1 MNYKGTATPGYS
13 PLISLKL
20 IHLVFHTPS
29 GRFHRLHFLSNM
41 LFLRPYMAINVEVE
55 KNSNE
60 SSANVIRRFTKRMQ
74 GAGIVPKVRGG
85 RYYTRN
91 KSGNVRRAAKLKK
104 LDKAE
109 AYEKLVKL
117 GVVQEHRGRGRR

>member
-1 MNYKGTATPGYS
+1 
-13 PLISLKL
+13 
-20 IHLVFHTPS
+20 
-29 GRFHRLHFLSNM
+29 M
-41 LFLRPYMAINVEVE
+41 LFLRAYMATNVEVE
-55 KNSNE
+55 KNNNE

-85 RYYTRN
+85 RYFARI

-109 AYEKLVKL
+109 AYDKLVKL